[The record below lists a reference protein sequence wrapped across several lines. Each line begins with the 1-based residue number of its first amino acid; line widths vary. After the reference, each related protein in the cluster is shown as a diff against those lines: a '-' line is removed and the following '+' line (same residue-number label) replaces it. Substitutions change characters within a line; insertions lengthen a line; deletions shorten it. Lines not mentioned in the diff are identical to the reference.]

1 MTFNQRD
8 HRRSLLISGAIIII
22 LLFII
27 YRLAGVLFP
36 FAIGGV
42 LAYMLFPIV
51 RVLERVMPW
60 QERRPTLSRV
70 IAIAIVIAVALGIIA
85 GSLVLIIPQIVNEAT
100 QFISNLPEIFQD
112 ARATVEQLNREY
124 TERIP
129 EEIKQNIEEGLAE
142 AGNILLG
149 AIQDAFLRVAGFIT
163 NAFSLVIGLSIIPI
177 FLFYLL
183 KDQKS
188 LSDGIYTPVPVAI
201 RPHLRNV
208 ASIINQI
215 IGSYIRG
222 QLLLGVVVG
231 TLTAL
236 GLFLLG
242 IPFQVL
248 LGIVAGITE
257 LMPIIGP
264 WIGGAV
270 GVLVTLAT
278 APEKVVWVILLYLG
292 IQVLENSFLVPRIQ
306 GNALDLHPIA
316 MMVVIVIGSYLF
328 GLWGVILGPLVAA
341 VTKEVIKY
349 FVAQWN
355 LPALP
360 LGPLEDIEV
369 ASSLKQQRLMVQP
382 RQQGE
387 ACEDSTN
394 ETSQSPN

>member
-60 QERRPTLSRV
+60 QEKRPTLSRI
-70 IAIAIVIAVALGIIA
+70 IAIAIVIVVALGIIA
-85 GSLVLIIPQIVNEAT
+85 GSLALIIPQIVNEAT
-100 QFISNLPEIFQD
+100 LFIADLPEIFQD
-112 ARATVEQLNREY
+112 ARATIEQLNREY

-129 EEIKQNIEEGLAE
+129 EEIKQNIEEGLAD

-163 NAFSLVIGLSIIPI
+163 NSFSLVIGLSIIPI

-183 KDQKS
+183 KDQRS

-278 APEKVVWVILLYLG
+278 APEKVIWVILLYLG

-316 MMVVIVIGSYLF
+316 MMVVIVIGSHLF

-341 VTKEVIKY
+341 VAKEVIKY
-349 FVAQWN
+349 FVEQWN
-355 LPALP
+355 RPALP
-360 LGPLEDIEV
+360 LGSLEDIKV

-387 ACEDSTN
+387 ACENSTN
-394 ETSQSPN
+394 ETSQSSN

>member
-36 FAIGGV
+36 FVIGGV

-60 QERRPTLSRV
+60 RERRPTLSRI
-70 IAIAIVIAVALGIIA
+70 IAIAIVIVVALGIIA
-85 GSLVLIIPQIVNEAT
+85 GSLALIIPQIVNEAT
-100 QFISNLPEIFQD
+100 LFIADLPEIFQT

-129 EEIKQNIEEGLAE
+129 EEIKQNIEEGLAN

-149 AIQDAFLRVAGFIT
+149 AIQDAFLRIAGVIT

-248 LGIVAGITE
+248 LGIIAGITE

-278 APEKVVWVILLYLG
+278 APEKVIWVILLYLG

-316 MMVVIVIGSYLF
+316 MMVVIVIGSHLF

-355 LPALP
+355 RPALP
-360 LGPLEDIEV
+360 LEPLEDIEV
-369 ASSLKQQRLMVQP
+369 ADEPVQV
-382 RQQGE
+382 GE
-387 ACEDSTN
+387 ARDGRRRTGDE
-394 ETSQSPN
+394 QLH

>member
-1 MTFNQRD
+1 
-8 HRRSLLISGAIIII
+8 

-60 QERRPTLSRV
+60 QEKRPTLSRV
-70 IAIAIVIAVALGIIA
+70 IAIAIVIVVALGIIA
-85 GSLVLIIPQIVNEAT
+85 GSLALIIPQIVNEAT
-100 QFISNLPEIFQD
+100 LFIADLPEFFQA
-112 ARATVEQLNREY
+112 ARATIGQLNREY

-129 EEIKQNIEEGLAE
+129 EGIKQNIEEGLAN

-149 AIQDAFLRVAGFIT
+149 AVQDAFLRVAGFIT
-163 NAFSLVIGLSIIPI
+163 NSFSLVIGLSVIPI

-208 ASIINQI
+208 AFIINQI

-248 LGIVAGITE
+248 LGIIAGITE
-257 LMPIIGP
+257 LVPIIGP

-278 APEKVVWVILLYLG
+278 APEKVIWVVLLYLG
-292 IQVLENSFLVPRIQ
+292 IQILENSVLVPRIQ

-316 MMVVIVIGSYLF
+316 MMVVIVIGSHLF
-328 GLWGVILGPLVAA
+328 GLWGVILGPLLAA
-341 VTKEVIKY
+341 VAKEVIKY
-349 FVAQWN
+349 FVEQWN
-355 LPALP
+355 RPALP
-360 LGPLEDIEV
+360 LGSLEDIEV
-369 ASSLKQQRLMVQP
+369 SDEPAPV
-382 RQQGE
+382 GE
-387 ACEDSTN
+387 ARDGRRRTGDEHLH
-394 ETSQSPN
+394 

>member
-1 MTFNQRD
+1 MTFNRRD

-36 FAIGGV
+36 FVIGGV

-60 QERRPTLSRV
+60 QEKRPTLSRV
-70 IAIAIVIAVALGIIA
+70 IAIAIVIVVALGIIA
-85 GSLVLIIPQIVNEAT
+85 GSLALIIPQIVNEAT
-100 QFISNLPEIFQD
+100 LFIADLPEFFQA

-129 EEIKQNIEEGLAE
+129 EEIKQNIEEGLAN

-149 AIQDAFLRVAGFIT
+149 AVQDAFLRVAGFIT
-163 NAFSLVIGLSIIPI
+163 NSFSLVIGLSIIPI

-183 KDQKS
+183 KDQRS
-188 LSDGIYTPVPVAI
+188 LSDGIYTPVPIAI

-208 ASIINQI
+208 ASIINKI

-222 QLLLGVVVG
+222 QLLLAVVVG

-257 LMPIIGP
+257 LVPIIGP

-278 APEKVVWVILLYLG
+278 APEKVIWVILLYLG
-292 IQVLENSFLVPRIQ
+292 IQILENSVLAPRIQ

-316 MMVVIVIGSYLF
+316 MIVVIVIGSHLF
-328 GLWGVILGPLVAA
+328 GLWGVIVGPLAAA
-341 VTKEVIKY
+341 VAKEVIKY

-355 LPALP
+355 LSALP
-360 LGPLEDIEV
+360 LGSLGDIAV
-369 ASSLKQQRLMVQP
+369 ADEPVP
-382 RQQGE
+382 PVGE
-387 ACEDSTN
+387 ARDGRRRTGDEHLH
-394 ETSQSPN
+394 

>member
-1 MTFNQRD
+1 MTFNQRG
-8 HRRSLLISGAIIII
+8 HRRSLLISGTIIII
-22 LLFII
+22 LLFIL

-70 IAIAIVIAVALGIIA
+70 IAIAIVVVVASGAIA
-85 GSLVLIIPQIVNEAT
+85 GSLALIIPQIVNEAT
-100 QFISNLPEIFQD
+100 LFIADLPKIFQD

-129 EEIKQNIEEGLAE
+129 EGIKQNIEEGLAN
-142 AGNILLG
+142 AASILLG
-149 AIQDAFLRVAGFIT
+149 AVQDAFLRVVGFIP

-183 KDQKS
+183 KDQKT
-188 LSDGIYTPVPVAI
+188 LSDSIYAPLPLAI

-208 ASIINQI
+208 ASIINQT
-215 IGSYIRG
+215 IGSYIQG
-222 QLLLGVVVG
+222 QLLLRVVVG

-242 IPFQVL
+242 VPFQVL
-248 LGIVAGITE
+248 LGVVAGITG
-257 LMPIIGP
+257 LVPLIGP

-278 APEKVVWVILLYLG
+278 APEKVIWVILLYLG
-292 IQVLENSFLVPRIQ
+292 IQVLENSLLAPRIQ
-306 GNALDLHPIA
+306 GDALNLHPIA
-316 MMVVIVIGSYLF
+316 VMVVIVISSHLF
-328 GLWGVILGPLVAA
+328 GLWGVIVGPLVAA
-341 VTKEVIKY
+341 VAKEVIKY
-349 FVAQWN
+349 FIAEWN
-355 LPALP
+355 RSASP
-360 LGPLEDIEV
+360 LRPLEDIEV
-369 ASSLKQQRLMVQP
+369 ADEPVSVGEVQDG
-382 RQQGE
+382 RRRTG
-387 ACEDSTN
+387 DGHLH
-394 ETSQSPN
+394 

>member
-8 HRRSLLISGAIIII
+8 HRCSLLISGAIIII

-36 FAIGGV
+36 FVIGGV

-60 QERRPTLSRV
+60 QEKRPTLSRV
-70 IAIAIVIAVALGIIA
+70 IAIAIVIVVALGIIA
-85 GSLVLIIPQIVNEAT
+85 GSLTLIIPQIVNEAT
-100 QFISNLPEIFQD
+100 LFIADLPKILQD

-129 EEIKQNIEEGLAE
+129 EGIKQNIEEGLAN

-149 AIQDAFLRVAGFIT
+149 AVQDAFLRVAGFIT
-163 NAFSLVIGLSIIPI
+163 NSFSLVIGLSVIPI

-208 ASIINQI
+208 ASIINKV

-257 LMPIIGP
+257 LVPIIGP

-278 APEKVVWVILLYLG
+278 APEKVIWVILLYLG
-292 IQVLENSFLVPRIQ
+292 IQVLENSVLVPRIQ

-316 MMVVIVIGSYLF
+316 MMVVIVIGSHLF
-328 GLWGVILGPLVAA
+328 GLWGVILGPLLAA
-341 VTKEVIKY
+341 VAKEVIKY
-349 FVAQWN
+349 FVEQWN
-355 LPALP
+355 RPALP
-360 LGPLEDIEV
+360 LGPLEDIKV

>member
-60 QERRPTLSRV
+60 QERRPALSRV
-70 IAIAIVIAVALGIIA
+70 IGIAIVVVGALGVIA
-85 GSLVLIIPQIVNEAT
+85 GSLALIIPQIVNEAT
-100 QFISNLPEIFQD
+100 KFIADLPEFFQ
-112 ARATVEQLNREY
+112 AAQATIGQLNRQY

-129 EEIKQNIEEGLAE
+129 EGIKQNIEQGLAN
-142 AGNILLG
+142 AANILIG
-149 AIQDAFLRVAGFIT
+149 SVQDAFLRVAGFIT
-163 NAFSLVIGLSIIPI
+163 NSFSLLISLSIIPI

-183 KDQKS
+183 KDQQT
-188 LSDGIYTPVPVAI
+188 LSDGIYAPLPSTI

-231 TLTAL
+231 MLLAL

-242 IPFQVL
+242 VPFPLL
-248 LGIVAGITE
+248 LGIVAGLTE
-257 LMPIIGP
+257 LVPIIGP

-278 APEKVVWVILLYLG
+278 APEKVIWVILLYLG

-316 MMVVIVIGSYLF
+316 MMVVIVIGSHLF
-328 GLWGVILGPLVAA
+328 GLWGVILGPLLAA
-341 VTKEVIKY
+341 VAKGVIKY
-349 FVAQWN
+349 FVDQWN
-355 LPALP
+355 RPALP
-360 LGPLEDIEV
+360 LGSLEDIEV
-369 ASSLKQQRLMVQP
+369 ADEPVSV
-382 RQQGE
+382 GE
-387 ACEDSTN
+387 ARDGRRRTGDE
-394 ETSQSPN
+394 QLH

>member
-36 FAIGGV
+36 FAIGGA

-60 QERRPTLSRV
+60 QEKQPTLSRI
-70 IAIAIVIAVALGIIA
+70 IAIAIVIVMALGIIA
-85 GSLVLIIPQIVNEAT
+85 GSLALIIPQIVNEAT
-100 QFISNLPEIFQD
+100 LFIADLPEIFQD

-129 EEIKQNIEEGLAE
+129 EGIKQNIEEGLAN

-149 AIQDAFLRVAGFIT
+149 AVQDAFLRIAGFIT
-163 NAFSLVIGLSIIPI
+163 NSFSLVIGLSVIPI

-183 KDQKS
+183 KDQRS

-242 IPFQVL
+242 VPFQVL

-257 LMPIIGP
+257 LVPIIGP

-278 APEKVVWVILLYLG
+278 APEKVIWVILLYLG
-292 IQVLENSFLVPRIQ
+292 IQVLENSVLVPRIQ

-316 MMVVIVIGSYLF
+316 MLVVIVIGSHLF
-328 GLWGVILGPLVAA
+328 GLWGVILGPLLAA
-341 VTKEVIKY
+341 VAKEVIKY
-349 FVAQWN
+349 FIDEWN
-355 LPALP
+355 RPALP
-360 LGPLEDIEV
+360 LGSLEDIEV
-369 ASSLKQQRLMVQP
+369 ADEPVPM
-382 RQQGE
+382 GE
-387 ACEDSTN
+387 AQDGRRRTVDEHLH
-394 ETSQSPN
+394 

>member
-8 HRRSLLISGAIIII
+8 HRCSLLISGAIIII

-36 FAIGGV
+36 FVIGGV

-60 QERRPTLSRV
+60 QEKRPTLSRV
-70 IAIAIVIAVALGIIA
+70 IAIAIVIVVALGIIA
-85 GSLVLIIPQIVNEAT
+85 GSLTLIIPQIVNEAT
-100 QFISNLPEIFQD
+100 LFIADLPKILQD

-129 EEIKQNIEEGLAE
+129 EGIKQNIEEGLAN

-149 AIQDAFLRVAGFIT
+149 AVQDAFLRVAGFIT
-163 NAFSLVIGLSIIPI
+163 NSFSLVIGLSVIPI

-208 ASIINQI
+208 ASIINKI

-222 QLLLGVVVG
+222 QLLLAVVVG

-257 LMPIIGP
+257 LVPIIGP

-270 GVLVTLAT
+270 GILVTLAT
-278 APEKVVWVILLYLG
+278 APEKVIWVILLYLG
-292 IQVLENSFLVPRIQ
+292 IQILENSVLAPRIQ

-316 MMVVIVIGSYLF
+316 MIVVIVIGSHLF
-328 GLWGVILGPLVAA
+328 GLWGVIVGPLAAA
-341 VTKEVIKY
+341 VAKEVIKY

-355 LPALP
+355 LSALP
-360 LGPLEDIEV
+360 LGSLEDIAV
-369 ASSLKQQRLMVQP
+369 ADEPVP
-382 RQQGE
+382 PVGE
-387 ACEDSTN
+387 ARDGRRRTGDEHLH
-394 ETSQSPN
+394 

>member
-36 FAIGGV
+36 FAIGGA

-60 QERRPTLSRV
+60 QEKRPTLSRI
-70 IAIAIVIAVALGIIA
+70 IAIAIVIVVALGIIA
-85 GSLVLIIPQIVNEAT
+85 GSLALIIPQIVNEAT
-100 QFISNLPEIFQD
+100 LFIADLPEIFQD

-129 EEIKQNIEEGLAE
+129 EGIKQNIEEGLAN

-149 AIQDAFLRVAGFIT
+149 AIQDAFLRIAGFIT
-163 NAFSLVIGLSIIPI
+163 NSFSLVIGLSVIPI

-183 KDQKS
+183 KDQQS

-248 LGIVAGITE
+248 LGIIAGITE
-257 LMPIIGP
+257 LVPIIGP

-278 APEKVVWVILLYLG
+278 APEKVIWVILLYLG

-316 MMVVIVIGSYLF
+316 MMVVIVIGSHLF

-349 FVAQWN
+349 FVEQWN
-355 LPALP
+355 RPALP
-360 LGPLEDIEV
+360 LEPLEDIEV
-369 ASSLKQQRLMVQP
+369 ADEPASV
-382 RQQGE
+382 GE
-387 ACEDSTN
+387 TRDGRRRTGDE
-394 ETSQSPN
+394 QLH

>member
-1 MTFNQRD
+1 MTFNQRA
-8 HRRSLLISGAIIII
+8 HRRSLLISGTIIII

-36 FAIGGV
+36 FVIGGV

-51 RVLERVMPW
+51 RLLERVMPW
-60 QERRPTLSRV
+60 QERRPTLSRI
-70 IAIAIVIAVALGIIA
+70 IAIAIVIVVALGIIA
-85 GSLVLIIPQIVNEAT
+85 GSLSLIIPQIVNEAT
-100 QFISNLPEIFQD
+100 QFIADLPEIFQD

-149 AIQDAFLRVAGFIT
+149 AVQDAFLRIAGFIT

-201 RPHLRNV
+201 RLHLRNV

-222 QLLLGVVVG
+222 QLLLAVVVG

-248 LGIVAGITE
+248 LGIIAGITE

-278 APEKVVWVILLYLG
+278 APEKVIWVILLYLG

-316 MMVVIVIGSYLF
+316 MMVVIVIGSHLF

-341 VTKEVIKY
+341 VAKEVIKY
-349 FVAQWN
+349 FIDEWN
-355 LPALP
+355 SPALP
-360 LGPLEDIEV
+360 LGSLEDIEV
-369 ASSLKQQRLMVQP
+369 ADEPVPM
-382 RQQGE
+382 GE
-387 ACEDSTN
+387 AQDGRRRTGDEHLH
-394 ETSQSPN
+394 

>member
-36 FAIGGV
+36 FVIGGV

-60 QERRPTLSRV
+60 QERRPTLSRI
-70 IAIAIVIAVALGIIA
+70 IAIAIVIVVALGIIA
-85 GSLVLIIPQIVNEAT
+85 GSLALIIPQIVNEAT
-100 QFISNLPEIFQD
+100 LFIADLPEIFQD
-112 ARATVEQLNREY
+112 ARATIEQLNREY

-129 EEIKQNIEEGLAE
+129 EEIKQNIEEGLAD

-163 NAFSLVIGLSIIPI
+163 NSFSLVIGLSIIPI

-183 KDQKS
+183 KDQRS

-278 APEKVVWVILLYLG
+278 APEKVIWVILLYLG

-316 MMVVIVIGSYLF
+316 MMVVIVIGSHLF

-341 VTKEVIKY
+341 VAKEVIKY
-349 FVAQWN
+349 FVEQWN
-355 LPALP
+355 RPALP
-360 LGPLEDIEV
+360 LGSLEDIKV

-387 ACEDSTN
+387 ACENSTN
-394 ETSQSPN
+394 ETSQSSN

>member
-8 HRRSLLISGAIIII
+8 HRRSLLISGAIIIV

-27 YRLAGVLFP
+27 YRLAGALFP

-51 RVLERVMPW
+51 RMLERVMPW
-60 QERRPTLSRV
+60 QERRPALSR
-70 IAIAIVIAVALGIIA
+70 IITIAIVIVVALGIIA
-85 GSLVLIIPQIVNEAT
+85 GSLALIIPQIVNEAT
-100 QFISNLPEIFQD
+100 LFIADLPEIFQA

-129 EEIKQNIEEGLAE
+129 EEIKQNIEEGLAN

-149 AIQDAFLRVAGFIT
+149 AIQDAFLRIAGLIT
-163 NAFSLVIGLSIIPI
+163 NSFSLVIGLSIIPI

-183 KDQKS
+183 KDQQT
-188 LSDGIYTPVPVAI
+188 LSDGIYAPLPSTI

-208 ASIINQI
+208 ASIINQV

-231 TLTAL
+231 MLVAL

-242 IPFQVL
+242 VPFPLL
-248 LGIVAGITE
+248 LGIVAGLTE
-257 LMPIIGP
+257 LVPIIGP

-278 APEKVVWVILLYLG
+278 APEKVIWVILLYLG

-316 MMVVIVIGSYLF
+316 VMVVIVISSHLF
-328 GLWGVILGPLVAA
+328 GLWGVIVGPLVAA
-341 VTKEVIKY
+341 VAKEVIKY
-349 FVAQWN
+349 FIAEWN
-355 LPALP
+355 RSTPP
-360 LGPLEDIEV
+360 LRLLEDIEV
-369 ASSLKQQRLMVQP
+369 ADEPVSVGDVQDG
-382 RQQGE
+382 RRRTGDE
-387 ACEDSTN
+387 HLH
-394 ETSQSPN
+394 

>member
-1 MTFNQRD
+1 MTFNQRA

-70 IAIAIVIAVALGIIA
+70 IAIAIVIVVALGIIA
-85 GSLVLIIPQIVNEAT
+85 GSLALIIPQIVNEAT
-100 QFISNLPEIFQD
+100 LFIADLPEFFQA

-129 EEIKQNIEEGLAE
+129 EGIKQNIEEGLAN
-142 AGNILLG
+142 AANILLG
-149 AIQDAFLRVAGFIT
+149 AVQDAFLRVAGFIT
-163 NAFSLVIGLSIIPI
+163 NSFSVVISLSIIPI

-183 KDQKS
+183 KDQQT
-188 LSDGIYTPVPVAI
+188 LSDGIYAPVPLTI

-208 ASIINQI
+208 ASIVNQI

-231 TLTAL
+231 TLVAL

-242 IPFQVL
+242 VPFPLL
-248 LGIVAGITE
+248 LGIVAGLTE
-257 LMPIIGP
+257 LVPIIGP

-270 GVLVTLAT
+270 GVL
-278 APEKVVWVILLYLG
+278 
-292 IQVLENSFLVPRIQ
+292 
-306 GNALDLHPIA
+306 
-316 MMVVIVIGSYLF
+316 
-328 GLWGVILGPLVAA
+328 
-341 VTKEVIKY
+341 
-349 FVAQWN
+349 
-355 LPALP
+355 
-360 LGPLEDIEV
+360 EDV
-369 ASSLKQQRLMVQP
+369 
-382 RQQGE
+382 
-387 ACEDSTN
+387 
-394 ETSQSPN
+394 

>member
-8 HRRSLLISGAIIII
+8 HRRSLLITGAIIII

-36 FAIGGV
+36 FVIGGV

-60 QERRPTLSRV
+60 QERRPTLSRI
-70 IAIAIVIAVALGIIA
+70 IAIAIVIVVALGIIA
-85 GSLVLIIPQIVNEAT
+85 GSLALIIPQIVNEAT
-100 QFISNLPEIFQD
+100 LFIADLPEIFQD
-112 ARATVEQLNREY
+112 ARATIEQLNREY

-129 EEIKQNIEEGLAE
+129 EEIKQNIEEGLAD

-163 NAFSLVIGLSIIPI
+163 NSFSLVIGLSIIPI

-183 KDQKS
+183 KDQRS

-278 APEKVVWVILLYLG
+278 APEKVIWVILLYLG

-316 MMVVIVIGSYLF
+316 MMVVIVIGSHLF

-341 VTKEVIKY
+341 VAKEVIKY
-349 FVAQWN
+349 FVEQWN
-355 LPALP
+355 RPALP
-360 LGPLEDIEV
+360 LGSLEDIKV

-387 ACEDSTN
+387 ACENSTN
-394 ETSQSPN
+394 ETSQSSN

>member
-70 IAIAIVIAVALGIIA
+70 IAIAIVIVVALGLIA
-85 GSLVLIIPQIVNEAT
+85 GSLALIIPQIVSEAT
-100 QFISNLPEIFQD
+100 LFIADLPKIFQD
-112 ARATVEQLNREY
+112 ARITIEQLNQQY

-129 EEIKQNIEEGLAE
+129 EGIKQNIEEGLAN
-142 AGNILLG
+142 AANILLG
-149 AIQDAFLRVAGFIT
+149 SVQDAFLRVAGFIT
-163 NAFSLVIGLSIIPI
+163 NAFSLAIGLSIIPI

-183 KDQKS
+183 KDQKT
-188 LSDGIYTPVPVAI
+188 LADGIYTPVPLAI

-208 ASIINQI
+208 ASIVTQT
-215 IGSYIRG
+215 IGAYIRG
-222 QLLLGVVVG
+222 QLLLGVLVG

-242 IPFQVL
+242 VPFQVL

-257 LMPIIGP
+257 LVPIIGP
-264 WIGGAV
+264 WIGAAV
-270 GVLVTLAT
+270 GILVTLAT
-278 APEKVVWVILLYLG
+278 APEKVIWVILLYLG
-292 IQVLENSFLVPRIQ
+292 IQILENSLLVPRIQ

-316 MMVVIVIGSYLF
+316 VMVVIVIGSHLF
-328 GLWGVILGPLVAA
+328 GLWGVIVGPLLAA
-341 VTKEVIKY
+341 VAKEVIKY
-349 FVAQWN
+349 FVDQWN
-355 LPALP
+355 PPPLPRVSF
-360 LGPLEDIEV
+360 EDKEV
-369 ASSLKQQRLMVQP
+369 AEGPAPPV
-382 RQQGE
+382 GE
-387 ACEDSTN
+387 ARDGRGRTGN
-394 ETSQSPN
+394 EHLH